1 MQLNLMTLGMT
12 QKMVVKAPKTK
23 EVITVCN
30 VETSSNRR
38 IYELAMDTFDTQIRE
53 GKKIQDNQ
61 ILNNYTLANY
71 TFKMSNDRLYIVDK
85 NDDKLIYG
93 SMAFGNAKLK
103 ATNKEMYV
111 QFNLGQKVTCPIMGT
126 TCNNCY
132 ADKAFNV
139 LINKNGDITNNGISR
154 LTNTI
159 LSQFANFENI
169 ISEAL
174 NYIKSN
180 TNKKVILRFHESG
193 DIYSPLYWGKM
204 KNIMLNNKDI
214 DFMIYTRVPHV
225 VKEIKQLNAI
235 DNIMIRFSVDKS
247 TPNGLL
253 KYIIDNGI
261 NTFIAIDKKDEGTME
276 IIQEYYN
283 KGLICNVANPNG
295 TKNKELLANSKDLH
309 CLKCG
314 KCRSKKIIPMYVV
327 IH

>member
-1 MQLNLMTLGMT
+1 MKLNLMTLGTT
-12 QKMVVKAPKTK
+12 QNTIIEAPRAK
-23 EVITVCN
+23 EVITICN
-30 VETSSNRR
+30 NETSSNRR
-38 IYELAMDTFDTQIRE
+38 VYELAMDTFDRQIRE

-61 ILNNYTLANY
+61 ILNNYELTNY

-103 ATNKEMYV
+103 STDKEMYV
-111 QFNLGQKVTCPIMGT
+111 QFNLGQKVTCPIMGE
-126 TCNNCY
+126 TCYNCY

-139 LINKNGDITNNGISR
+139 LINKKGDITNNGISR

-159 LSQFANFENI
+159 LSQFLNFENI

-174 NYIKSN
+174 KYIQAN

-193 DIYSPLYWGKM
+193 DIYSKLYWTKI

-225 VKEIKQLNAI
+225 AKEIKQLNAM

-247 TPNGLL
+247 TPQGLL
-253 KYIIDNGI
+253 KYIVDNGI
-261 NTFIAIDKKDEGTME
+261 NTFIAIDKNDTSTKE
-276 IIQEYYN
+276 IIQAYYN
-283 KGLICNVANPNG
+283 KGLICNVANPEA
-295 TKNKELLANSKDLH
+295 TKTKELLAKSKDLH

-314 KCRSKKIIPMYVV
+314 KCRNKNIIPMYVI